1 MIRPALILA
10 TALSLSACIS
20 FGADPPDSL
29 LNLTSSAQVA
39 PGRTN
44 AAVAGQTVTVLVP
57 TVPQTIAT
65 QRVPVTTADGT
76 IAYVKDAQWVE
87 APNRL
92 FQRLLSET
100 IEAQTGRTV
109 LTPRQFDFDPG
120 TRLSGELQ
128 RFGVDAGTGEA
139 VVTYDA
145 VISVGTSPTDNG
157 VRTRRFEARVPV
169 APVEA
174 IPVGSAL
181 NDAANRVAT
190 EVAAWLQE
198 QARG

>member
-1 MIRPALILA
+1 MIRQALILA

-29 LNLTSSAQVA
+29 LNLTATAQVA

-44 AAVAGQTVTVLVP
+44 TAASAQTVTVLVP

-65 QRVPVTTADGT
+65 QRVPVSTVDGT
-76 IAYVKDAQWVE
+76 VAYVKDAQWVE

-128 RFGVDAGTGEA
+128 RFGIDAATGDA

-145 VISVGTSPTDNG
+145 VISVAQGSGENS

-174 IPVGSAL
+174 LPVGAAL
-181 NDAANRVAT
+181 NQAANRVAA
-190 EVAAWLQE
+190 EVASWIDE
-198 QARG
+198 QSRG

>member
-29 LNLTSSAQVA
+29 LNLTPSAQVA
-39 PGRTN
+39 VGRTST
-44 AAVAGQTVTVLVP
+44 AVPGQTVTVLIP

-65 QRVPVTTADGT
+65 QRVPVTTAAGT
-76 IAYVKDAQWVE
+76 VAYVKDAQWVE

-100 IEAQTGRTV
+100 IEAQTGRAV
-109 LTPRQFDFDPG
+109 LSPRQFDFDPG

-128 RFGVDAGTGEA
+128 RFGIDAGTGEA

-145 VISVGTSPTDNG
+145 VVANTAADGG

-174 IPVGSAL
+174 VPVGTAL
-181 NDAANRVAT
+181 NDAANRVAA

-198 QARG
+198 QPRG